1 MKKINAKFSQKDRV
15 ICVTEQDTHK
25 FCAAKQGTH
34 KFYYKL
40 AGSKERTL
48 LFASDFSPSVL
59 DYFRSKG
66 RETDENE
73 YEITLRELYAFKN
86 FRNHKLSK
94 LMERIPMMIE
104 YVIHE
109 YLTSEEKST
118 AKVICR
124 KKKAIRKNID
134 DAELAA

>member
-15 ICVTEQDTHK
+15 ICVT
-25 FCAAKQGTH
+25 KQRTH
-34 KFYYKL
+34 KFYYKP
-40 AGSKERTL
+40 AGSKERAL

>member
-15 ICVTEQDTHK
+15 ICVTEQN
-25 FCAAKQGTH
+25 TH
-34 KFYYKL
+34 KFYYKP
-40 AGSKERTL
+40 ADSKERAL

-66 RETDENE
+66 RETDKNE

>member
-15 ICVTEQDTHK
+15 ICVTEQ
-25 FCAAKQGTH
+25 GTH
-34 KFYYKL
+34 KFYYKP
-40 AGSKERTL
+40 ADSKERTL
-48 LFASDFSPSVL
+48 LFATDFSRSVL

-66 RETDENE
+66 RATDGNG
-73 YEITLRELYAFKN
+73 YEITLRELYAFKD

-94 LMERIPMMIE
+94 LMERIPLMIK

-118 AKVICR
+118 AKVICH
-124 KKKAIRKNID
+124 KKKVIRKNVD
-134 DAELAA
+134 DTELAA

>member
-15 ICVTEQDTHK
+15 ICVT
-25 FCAAKQGTH
+25 KQRTH
-34 KFYYKL
+34 KFYYKP
-40 AGSKERTL
+40 ASSKECTL

-66 RETDENE
+66 RETDKNE

>member
-25 FCAAKQGTH
+25 F
-34 KFYYKL
+34 YYMPSS
-40 AGSKERTL
+40 SKERTL
-48 LFASDFSPSVL
+48 LFATDFSRSVL
-59 DYFRSKG
+59 DYFRNKG
-66 RETDENE
+66 RATDGNG
-73 YEITLRELYAFKN
+73 YEITLRELYTFKD

-94 LMERIPMMIE
+94 LMERIPLMIK

-118 AKVICR
+118 AKVICH
-124 KKKAIRKNID
+124 KKKVIRKNVD
-134 DAELAA
+134 DTELAA